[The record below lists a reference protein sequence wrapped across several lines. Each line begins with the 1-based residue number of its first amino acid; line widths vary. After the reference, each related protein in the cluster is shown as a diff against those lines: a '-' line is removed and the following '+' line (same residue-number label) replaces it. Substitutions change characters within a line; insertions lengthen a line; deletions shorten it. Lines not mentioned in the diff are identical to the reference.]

1 MKIHQTNP
9 LWHVA
14 QRAEGDCKKKGNKL
28 FSRVCCA
35 RTRGNGFQPKER
47 RFRQDM
53 RNECSTKKVVRHWNR
68 LPREAVDAPSLETLK
83 VRLDGAL
90 SILNCCRC
98 PCSLQRSW
106 TGWRLRVPSN
116 SNDSMILCHCV
127 HRAVLILLWIPKV
140 PCVPR
145 AVWSVWMRASGLW
158 LGSFLVSLLGSL
170 HL

>member
-1 MKIHQTNP
+1 MYKLQGVRQTLNYSGLLKNNLALHRQKACHGSIWEPEDKSLKIHQTNP

-106 TGWRLRVPSN
+106 TRWPLKN
-116 SNDSMILCHCV
+116 IY
-127 HRAVLILLWIPKV
+127 IY
-140 PCVPR
+140 PCLE
-145 AVWSVWMRASGLW
+145 S
-158 LGSFLVSLLGSL
+158 
-170 HL
+170 